1 MNQKEDISSVRLIK
15 ETLLEYYNL
24 GKIASITPL
33 ESGFQSDNAKVTAET
48 GVYVAKI
55 LHQSA
60 EHAHDNMVVCDILA
74 LLGVKT
80 AKPIRAVSDDFAVG
94 LGAKKS
100 LVVQLFIPGTP
111 VFRENKEQM
120 YGKMSWYGEQI
131 GTFHR
136 ISNGISI
143 ELVKQNVKSA
153 TFFADSIKYI
163 MDSSEEA
170 FSTFPKHPK
179 NRWVKERFERWK
191 KEAHRILEHA
201 RLSKGIIQGDLKPG
215 DIFIENGRLAGLI
228 DFGASCYDYFMS
240 ELGSWSM
247 YTRLY
252 DTEVSERFKEFIL
265 PYLNRSKIPIDEL
278 KTLPFFIETEGYD
291 QIFYHANRQFHHVT
305 QGLDEGDDK
314 GNMRGYVA
322 GIEVIESA
330 AMLHQR
336 YFHDL
341 ATEALEE
348 ATQSEI

>member
-1 MNQKEDISSVRLIK
+1 MNHKEDILPVRFIEK
-15 ETLLEYYNL
+15 TLLKHYNL
-24 GKIASITPL
+24 GKIASITRL

-60 EHAHDNMVVCDILA
+60 EHAHDNMVVCDILTSH
-74 LLGVKT
+74 GVKT

-94 LGAKKS
+94 LGAEKS
-100 LVVQLFIPGTP
+100 LVVQSFIPGTP

-120 YGKMSWYGEQI
+120 CGKMSWYGKQI

-136 ISNGISI
+136 ISNGIPV
-143 ELVKQNVKSA
+143 ELVKQRVKSA
-153 TFFADSIKYI
+153 TFFVDSIRYI
-163 MDSSEEA
+163 IDSSEDA
-170 FSTFPKHPK
+170 FTTFPRHKK

-191 KEAHRILEHA
+191 KEAHRILEHT

-247 YTRLY
+247 YTGLY
-252 DTEVSERFKEFIL
+252 DTKVGERFKEFIL
-265 PYLNRSKIPIDEL
+265 PYLNQSEIPIDEL

-291 QIFYHANRQFHHVT
+291 QMFYHANRQFHNVT
-305 QGLDEGDDK
+305 QGLDEGDDE
-314 GNMRGYVA
+314 GNVRGYVA
-322 GIEVIESA
+322 GIEVVESA
-330 AMLHQR
+330 AKLHQR
-336 YFHDL
+336 YFYDL

-348 ATQSEI
+348 ATRSVI